1 MIVKGK
7 NIDVPAAVRRYAEK
21 RFRRLE
27 RLLDDRSDA
36 VIELSVEQHRSA
48 DDSHIVE
55 VSLAIDGQLLRGH
68 AAAITHEA
76 GIDTVVD
83 RLERQA
89 VDFKAKPRQRARP
102 VEENALLRRIA
113 DGTVERQ
120 RDPRIVK
127 IKRFAIE
134 PMFEE
139 DALERMEEA
148 GHTFYVFVNAE
159 NERVSV
165 LYRRNDGDYGVI
177 EPAIGGDYAS
187 RQGAGQDSDPD
198 DRRGRPAGKRR

>member
-1 MIVKGK
+1 MRTIVKGK
-7 NIDVPAAVRRYAEK
+7 NIDVPEAVRRYAEK

-27 RLLDDRSDA
+27 RVLDDRSDA

-55 VSLAIDGQLLRGH
+55 VTLDIDGQVLRGH
-68 AAAITHEA
+68 AAALTHEA

-83 RLERQA
+83 RIERQA
-89 VDFKAKPRQRARP
+89 VDFKAKPRVLARP
-102 VEENALLRRIA
+102 VEEKAILRRIA
-113 DGTVERQ
+113 DGTAEPER
-120 RDPRIVK
+120 DSRIVK

-139 DALERMEEA
+139 DALTRMEEA

-159 NERVSV
+159 NERISV
-165 LYRRNDGDYGVI
+165 LYRRTDGNYGVI
-177 EPAIGGDYAS
+177 EPVVGGGYTK
-187 RQGAGQDSDPD
+187 
-198 DRRGRPAGKRR
+198 GR